1 MLLVAVERDYAL
13 IPAGRF
19 KEPDVT
25 FIWRPIMTWQCIKGL
40 RQCCVFKA
48 VGWSHDDLLWT
59 DGEEVGSSGSMCE
72 EDEGGESGTEW

>member
-1 MLLVAVERDYAL
+1 
-13 IPAGRF
+13 
-19 KEPDVT
+19 
-25 FIWRPIMTWQCIKGL
+25 MTWQCIKGL